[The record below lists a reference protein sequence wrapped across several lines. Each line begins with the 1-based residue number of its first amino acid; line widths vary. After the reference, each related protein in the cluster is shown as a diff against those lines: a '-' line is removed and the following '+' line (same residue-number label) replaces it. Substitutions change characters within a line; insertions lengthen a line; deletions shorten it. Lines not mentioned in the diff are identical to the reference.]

1 MKHQNQMGLKATDL
15 TNAVNIPDPQRPGM
29 RIIGWRVPVEKAGLS
44 DALFFLERLLEERH
58 PIAPKGDELG
68 EVTSAELYCKAR
80 EAFDEEHKDSLVD
93 LTLASK
99 LSLNHGMPYADGETT
114 LRWWGFESGYERG
127 WQDRA
132 ALQAPVADATTR
144 EPIGAWKKTK
154 DSRSMEDVLSGF
166 HPTTPIGADASGVER
181 VAEYIFNGRHT
192 YKWDEATAVQKGK
205 YRNVAGLA
213 IAAMPT
219 PDTAAIE
226 YVEVKGC
233 NYKGGT
239 VYLGDKQYQPGS
251 EPLYRRVAKA
261 YLGDK

>member
-132 ALQAPVADATTR
+132 IHTNTIESFWAIVKRSIYGQFHHVS
-144 EPIGAWKKTK
+144 KKYMHLYLNEISYRYNQRNQDK
-154 DSRSMEDVLSGF
+154 PWGLEGILCL
-166 HPTTPIGADASGVER
+166 
-181 VAEYIFNGRHT
+181 
-192 YKWDEATAVQKGK
+192 AVK
-205 YRNVAGLA
+205 
-213 IAAMPT
+213 P
-219 PDTAAIE
+219 
-226 YVEVKGC
+226 
-233 NYKGGT
+233 
-239 VYLGDKQYQPGS
+239 
-251 EPLYRRVAKA
+251 
-261 YLGDK
+261 

>member
-166 HPTTPIGADASGVER
+166 HPTTPIGADASVER
-181 VAEYIFNGRHT
+181 VAKAIGEALYHEYGYITSET
-192 YKWDEATAVQKGK
+192 YEPLARA
-205 YRNVAGLA
+205 A

-226 YVEVKGC
+226 CIRQLHDALDTLSDLELFNDYAHG
-233 NYKGGT
+233 
-239 VYLGDKQYQPGS
+239 YQQQALDALS
-251 EPLYRRVAKA
+251 CANA